1 MTSTPHQLPQ
11 SLEAAHAAII
21 SAQSVIATL
30 SEKLQQTLCE
40 NELLRQKIDKL
51 CRRLFGKG
59 SEKVSADQLA
69 FAFAQLPKDE
79 AAQAETSHERVDA
92 PEEPRTPTSRPRSS
106 PTGRK
111 PFPAH
116 LPRRREIVMPPAE
129 DLVCGCGQAK
139 KQIAEKVTEKLDYI
153 PASAVVVET
162 VRPVF
167 MCEKCHD
174 GVTVAAPPAQAVEGS
189 AAGSGLLAHIIVSKY
204 VDHLPL
210 NRLERIFARQGVE
223 LSRSTMCTR

>member
-1 MTSTPHQLPQ
+1 M
-11 SLEAAHAAII
+11 
-21 SAQSVIATL
+21 
-30 SEKLQQTLCE
+30 
-40 NELLRQKIDKL
+40 
-51 CRRLFGKG
+51 
-59 SEKVSADQLA
+59 
-69 FAFAQLPKDE
+69 
-79 AAQAETSHERVDA
+79 
-92 PEEPRTPTSRPRSS
+92 
-106 PTGRK
+106 
-111 PFPAH
+111 
-116 LPRRREIVMPPAE
+116 
-129 DLVCGCGQAK
+129 CGCGQAK

-223 LSRSTMCTR
+223 LSRSTCALAEEQLRPTPSPLQTRARSAAILNAVQRTLTAERKA